1 MAITV
6 SKKDLTSKI
15 WEWIFDKTHDND
27 QFTSENELCQEFSIS
42 RTQLR
47 DILKELEVS
56 GIIERRQRKGITIK
70 QPTLKE
76 ISEIYDAREAVE
88 GMASRLAAIN
98 STSKDIAELE
108 FFILA
113 HNQAVLDKNVNQQV
127 EQDIAFHSK
136 IIEMS
141 GNQIIIR
148 IIEQLMLMDKIFRM
162 AGERDVNS
170 VHNPLPETHEAIIEA
185 IRSHDADECERLV
198 KGHIRG
204 AKQRIINK
212 VLQTA

>member
-1 MAITV
+1 MASAEIKKQLITKV
-6 SKKDLTSKI
+6 
-15 WEWIFDKTHDND
+15 WEWIFQKTNSKD

-47 DILKELEVS
+47 DILKELEVC

-70 QPTLKE
+70 QPNLKE
-76 ISEIYDAREAVE
+76 VSEIYDAREAVE
-88 GMASRLAAIN
+88 GMAARLAAIN
-98 STSKDIAELE
+98 ACPEDIKELE
-108 FFILA
+108 DFIEA
-113 HNQAVLDKNVNQQV
+113 HNAAVIQKNTNLQI
-127 EQDIAFHSK
+127 ELDIAFHSK

-141 GNQIIIR
+141 GNQIIVR

-162 AGERDVNS
+162 AGERDSNS
-170 VHNPLPETHEAIIEA
+170 PHCPLPETHEDIIKA
-185 IRSHDADECERLV
+185 IRERDSDLCEKLV

-212 VLQTA
+212 VLQTN

>member
-1 MAITV
+1 MASAETKKQLITQV
-6 SKKDLTSKI
+6 
-15 WEWIFDKTHDND
+15 WEWIFRQTNSND
-27 QFTSENELCQEFSIS
+27 RFTSENELCQEFSIS

-76 ISEIYDAREAVE
+76 VSEIYDAREAVE
-88 GMASRLAAIN
+88 GMAARLAAIN
-98 STSKDIAELE
+98 TTTQDIKELE
-108 FFILA
+108 GFIQT
-113 HNQAVLDKNVNQQV
+113 HNDAVMHKDAVLQI
-127 EQDIAFHSK
+127 ELDIAFHSK

-162 AGERDVNS
+162 AGERSVNS
-170 VHNPLPETHEAIIEA
+170 PHCPLLDTHEAIIEA
-185 IRSHDADECERLV
+185 ISRHDSCLCEKLV

-212 VLQTA
+212 VLQTT

>member
-1 MAITV
+1 MASAEI
-6 SKKDLTSKI
+6 KQQLTTRI
-15 WEWIFDKTHDND
+15 WEWIFYKTNSRDE
-27 QFTSENELCQEFSIS
+27 FTSENELCQEFSIS

-47 DILKELEVS
+47 DILKELEVC

-76 ISEIYDAREAVE
+76 ISEIYDTREAVE

-98 STSKDIAELE
+98 SLPEDIRELE
-108 FFILA
+108 DFVEV
-113 HNQAVLDKNVNQQV
+113 HNNAVAQKNTELQI
-127 EQDIAFHSK
+127 EMDIAFHSK

-141 GNQIIIR
+141 GNQIIVR

-162 AGERDVNS
+162 GRVRDCNS
-170 VHNPLPETHEAIIEA
+170 PHCPLPDTHEDIIKA
-185 IRSHDADECERLV
+185 IREHDFEWCEKLV

-212 VLQTA
+212 ALQTN

>member
-1 MAITV
+1 MVFIDN
-6 SKKDLTSKI
+6 KKELTTRI
-15 WEWIFDKTHDND
+15 WEFIFQKTHCNGN
-27 QFTSENELCQEFSIS
+27 FTSENELCKEFSIS

-47 DILKELEVS
+47 DVLKELEVS

-76 ISEIYDAREAVE
+76 VSEIYDAREAVE

-98 STSKDIAELE
+98 ASKDDIKELE
-108 FFILA
+108 SIIKA
-113 HNQAVLDKNVNQQV
+113 HNQAVIKKDTNLQI
-127 EQDIAFHSK
+127 ELDIAFHSK

-162 AGERDVNS
+162 AGERDS
-170 VHNPLPETHEAIIEA
+170 TSPHSPLPETHEDIIEA
-185 IRSHDADECERLV
+185 IREHDSTLCEKLV

-212 VLQTA
+212 VLQTV